1 MKTIHTAK
9 CNLVNN
15 DDNASEENDMGSKN
29 SMTEERDFFVKLVE
43 EVKVDPQALFEG
55 DNIERLASLKNDN
68 PGGYESVRERLK
80 RDTEIRMGVLD
91 SMVAREVS
99 RTSTQ
104 SPTQTVSL
112 VDISGR
118 EAEYFQTSDG
128 VCYADVFIN
137 GIRHTYPIESKSFKR
152 WLRRRYREEKGG
164 LPNSESVSNAVGD
177 ILGEAEESRKRKIFT
192 RVGHLDN
199 RVYLD
204 LADDSWRC
212 VEVSSD
218 SLKIIEN
225 PPVRFRRT
233 PGMLPLPA
241 PVGGS
246 INELRSLL
254 NISSEADFKSVVGF
268 CHGFYMEDVT
278 FPVLAIISE
287 QGSGKTWTA
296 NVLRAILDPHVAPS
310 RSLPRQEE
318 GIYLA
323 ASNSR
328 LSSYD
333 NLSHIP
339 LWASNAMC
347 RICSGSSHSSRTH
360 HTNDE
365 ETLIYAHSPF
375 ILNGISDIIQYN
387 DLAERAIFLRLK
399 PISEENLRS
408 EAEMMKVFEDSRA
421 RILGALLH
429 GVSISL
435 KRRDKVKLSRHSRM
449 EGFRKWVVAGETAF
463 WGEGEFEKAYD
474 ENRMSIVRNIVE
486 TDVVADAVV
495 CFMTDK
501 TDWIGSPTNLLQEL
515 MNVAEDP
522 RGLPK
527 GANSLSQKLKPA
539 VTFLRELGIDLKWQ
553 SRKIVIRKVGCQ
565 DLPVD
570 HSDDTSSLVG
580 NGHDTDADGIQL
592 AQQPDGEGGHAL
604 VSGSGD
610 APDDL
615 PVNENEPPQE
625 VQEKVTTIRVG
636 PDTRK
641 IMLNFAG
648 IHDNLHLKGN
658 ELKVRNVSGNI
669 LAFAGIAESF
679 PEFGLEQARRFLLGM
694 KRIKFSN
701 PDWNFTSD
709 RQLDVL
715 ENGGNFHW
723 NGGDLDD
730 ESVFLKISK
739 GMSEI
744 PAPEMEFYMD
754 RECIGKLKNACKKID
769 IKKLSIIGDGM
780 HVSVGV
786 SLEVDAKKCG
796 LRNFALVLHPS
807 TSKKFHFSFD
817 VEILDKLLPRT
828 DYNIGINLDGEGMLS
843 FRRVSKGE
851 ANLIYYVDAEFHRD
865 DKSAND
871 IPASDSH
878 DSTSLVGNG
887 HGADNGG
894 LDSEIHPAQQPDV
907 EGNQALVNG
916 SDDVFDENLPASE
929 REQEPLPEVHEESV
943 VMKVSEDTLK
953 IMVNFAGIYKNLRL
967 CGNELRI
974 ANEIRT
980 IVAFA
985 DIPENFPEFK
995 IERAKKFCQNVGKL
1009 SDPCWNFL
1017 TENGERGVYISKDR
1031 GSLHYNSAYLND
1043 ERMFLISMN
1052 RSVIP
1057 APNIL
1062 FNWEEKDIGKVK
1074 KMCKK
1079 LNIKK
1084 LSIVGDGEQI
1094 SIGCKLEVSAIGGL
1108 SYYAHILHL
1117 STEKINISFNTEI
1130 LERLFP
1136 ADYEIG
1142 FNTPPNLDGRGMLS
1156 FRRVSKGEAN
1166 LIYYVITE
1174 RHPDGEDTTDNFL
1187 VSGSIETPAKR
1198 CLPLVISHQPG
1209 DAVNIEQA
1217 IYHGDNLSILREMGT
1232 GTVDLIA
1239 TDPPF
1244 NTGRE
1249 WQGSSGAGFSDRW
1262 RWEDVRED
1270 WLNDIQRIEG
1280 LENYIAFVQKMSSS
1294 SAAFLCF
1301 MAVRLM
1307 EMGRV
1312 LKDNTGSIYLHCD
1325 QHAVCHLKMLMD
1337 GIFGKDKFC
1346 NMITWKRTTNK
1357 NHGNLKKFG
1366 RVCDYIL
1373 FYAGS
1378 DNRISS
1384 KCQNLTDLWTDV
1396 PAVGSGKESTGYPTQ
1411 KPVALYKR
1419 IIESSSNPGDV
1430 VLDPFVGSGTTLV
1443 AAKQLGRQWIGI
1455 DASEDACKVAQGR
1468 LMNLEETSLNNPAD
1482 LPAPEADNITEEQ
1495 QLREASEIRLPKSN
1509 EGNAQT
1515 DCENGNGDVQPVA
1528 DPNPQDSGDVTPLH
1542 NVADVNLDKED
1553 KQTETKD
1560 YYYDRILV
1568 TNDTG
1573 AVVRRIYLKHEDLPN
1588 NAFNWNDAKKDTGY
1602 VSECYVKNPP
1612 KSYFYHLPSD
1622 FYGVH
1627 LVAHGETLEALEI
1640 DKERVLDISNEFM
1653 LIADSCIL
1661 DRWNSVSKE
1670 LFKKEKLYW
1679 AFKADKNNL
1688 RCRFIGII
1696 NNRYVD
1702 SKFTANDL
1710 KYLGSQVNEFMQEQ
1724 FSNYTEADIK
1734 KSRRNHRKAWKE
1746 LNAWE
1751 AFMIEKPRSVFW
1763 EDILNEDKTSK
1774 SLSDVVVSLL
1784 AETCNLQGPDGSRPS
1799 TVHQKGKITLYTD
1812 PAQVPNHQDT
1822 FIAIPKQDV
1831 EFSNLPMP
1839 DTEETRKNRCDEM
1852 FEFIHREGFKM
1863 GKKKVGHYFLIV
1875 DEGLVIGIFHSL
1887 EEIYQYVKEG
1897 YPTADIERYKS
1908 FLSANGY
1915 PEDFHKLPP
1924 EVREEKIN
1932 LNGSADLSAP
1942 EAGNIPKE
1950 SRRNCA

>member
-1 MKTIHTAK
+1 
-9 CNLVNN
+9 
-15 DDNASEENDMGSKN
+15 
-29 SMTEERDFFVKLVE
+29 
-43 EVKVDPQALFEG
+43 
-55 DNIERLASLKNDN
+55 
-68 PGGYESVRERLK
+68 
-80 RDTEIRMGVLD
+80 
-91 SMVAREVS
+91 
-99 RTSTQ
+99 
-104 SPTQTVSL
+104 
-112 VDISGR
+112 
-118 EAEYFQTSDG
+118 
-128 VCYADVFIN
+128 
-137 GIRHTYPIESKSFKR
+137 
-152 WLRRRYREEKGG
+152 
-164 LPNSESVSNAVGD
+164 
-177 ILGEAEESRKRKIFT
+177 
-192 RVGHLDN
+192 
-199 RVYLD
+199 
-204 LADDSWRC
+204 
-212 VEVSSD
+212 
-218 SLKIIEN
+218 
-225 PPVRFRRT
+225 
-233 PGMLPLPA
+233 
-241 PVGGS
+241 
-246 INELRSLL
+246 
-254 NISSEADFKSVVGF
+254 
-268 CHGFYMEDVT
+268 
-278 FPVLAIISE
+278 
-287 QGSGKTWTA
+287 
-296 NVLRAILDPHVAPS
+296 
-310 RSLPRQEE
+310 
-318 GIYLA
+318 
-323 ASNSR
+323 
-328 LSSYD
+328 
-333 NLSHIP
+333 
-339 LWASNAMC
+339 
-347 RICSGSSHSSRTH
+347 
-360 HTNDE
+360 
-365 ETLIYAHSPF
+365 
-375 ILNGISDIIQYN
+375 
-387 DLAERAIFLRLK
+387 
-399 PISEENLRS
+399 
-408 EAEMMKVFEDSRA
+408 
-421 RILGALLH
+421 
-429 GVSISL
+429 
-435 KRRDKVKLSRHSRM
+435 
-449 EGFRKWVVAGETAF
+449 
-463 WGEGEFEKAYD
+463 
-474 ENRMSIVRNIVE
+474 
-486 TDVVADAVV
+486 
-495 CFMTDK
+495 
-501 TDWIGSPTNLLQEL
+501 
-515 MNVAEDP
+515 
-522 RGLPK
+522 
-527 GANSLSQKLKPA
+527 
-539 VTFLRELGIDLKWQ
+539 
-553 SRKIVIRKVGCQ
+553 
-565 DLPVD
+565 
-570 HSDDTSSLVG
+570 
-580 NGHDTDADGIQL
+580 
-592 AQQPDGEGGHAL
+592 
-604 VSGSGD
+604 
-610 APDDL
+610 
-615 PVNENEPPQE
+615 
-625 VQEKVTTIRVG
+625 
-636 PDTRK
+636 
-641 IMLNFAG
+641 MLNFAG

-786 SLEVDAKKCG
+786 SLEVDAKKGG

-1468 LMNLEETSLNNPAD
+1468 LMNLEEAD

-1696 NNRYVD
+1696 NDRYVD

-1710 KYLGSQVNEFMQEQ
+1710 KYLESQVNEFMQEQ

-1763 EDILNEDKTSK
+1763 RDILNEDTFEPAEDKTSK
-1774 SLSDVVVSLL
+1774 SSDVVPSLL

-1915 PEDFHKLPP
+1915 PEDFHKLSP